1 MWYQLCDILAYC
13 SPIGNN
19 TSPCMFVRLSNKIV
33 INSQL
38 NLCLIYTS
46 HGCRATASS
55 TIFRTIVQASYL
67 ATTYGFTLYTS
78 IVRFVY
84 ELLRDWSGQIRTK
97 VARRLQVIAQSPQ
110 DFSGSFFATTLP
122 KNRVFASRSSRGL
135 NRCPCEEWNN
145 ARTICLRTTG
155 LRVLTLVQRFFI

>member
-1 MWYQLCDILAYC
+1 MLWVFVISVSMWYQLCDILAYC

-38 NLCLIYTS
+38 NLCLVYIC
-46 HGCRATASS
+46 HGCRAKASS
-55 TIFRTIVQASYL
+55 TILRTIVHASYL
-67 ATTYGFTLYTS
+67 ATTYGFTLYTI

-110 DFSGSFFATTLP
+110 DFSGLLFCHNFTKKSCVCFT
-122 KNRVFASRSSRGL
+122 VI
-135 NRCPCEEWNN
+135 
-145 ARTICLRTTG
+145 ARPN
-155 LRVLTLVQRFFI
+155 